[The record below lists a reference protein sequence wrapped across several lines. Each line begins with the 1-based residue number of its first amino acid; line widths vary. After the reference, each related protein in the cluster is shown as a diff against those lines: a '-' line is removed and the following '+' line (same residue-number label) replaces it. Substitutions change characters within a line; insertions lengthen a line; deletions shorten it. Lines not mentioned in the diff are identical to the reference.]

1 MKKFLPAILCGLTSL
16 CGCLQAAEPS
26 PKTQP
31 NILFLMAD
39 DWGWPHSPLYGD
51 KVVKT
56 PALDRIARD
65 GVLFTQAYCS
75 ASSCAPSRAAVF
87 TGQDFW
93 RLEEGANLLGTL
105 PAKFSTYPDLLRK
118 AGYVVGSIGK
128 GYSPANIE
136 AGGRTE
142 NPSGPSLTPST
153 KKDGFEK
160 FLKNLP
166 ADKPFCFW
174 FGSRDPHRLYKKGS
188 GVAAGIDPSKVEVPG
203 FLPDVPEVRS
213 DFCDYYL
220 MVQKFNDD
228 AMKII
233 DALKESGRYDNTLIF
248 ITGDNGAPFP
258 RGKTQCYEWSMHEP
272 LAISWKGRIPGGRT
286 VEDFVTFTDFA
297 PTILDAAGLPVPP
310 DMTGKSLLPLLVSG
324 KSGQVEPGRDA
335 VFVGRERHAGSYPM
349 RSIRT
354 KEFSY
359 IKNLAPVRD
368 PNQYGRGGPSMEY
381 IIAHKDDSPEMQ
393 RFYALSFGP
402 RPAEELYDLQNDPDE
417 LANLAADPKFA
428 DVKKKL
434 SDRLTAYLVKSKD
447 PRALGNGEVFDNC
460 RTWDGKGNEL
470 PVVSQEKPGA
480 GGE

>member
-16 CGCLQAAEPS
+16 CGCLQAAES
-26 PKTQP
+26 APKTPP

-56 PALDRIARD
+56 PALDQIARD
-65 GVLFTQAYCS
+65 GVLFNHAYCS

-105 PAKFSTYPDLLRK
+105 PAKFPTYPELLK
-118 AGYVVGSIGK
+118 NAGYVIGSVGK
-128 GYSPANIE
+128 GYSPANVE

-142 NPSGPSLTPST
+142 NPSGPQISVST
-153 KKDGFEK
+153 NKDGFEK

-174 FGSRDPHRLYKKGS
+174 FGSRDPHRVYKKGT
-188 GVAAGIDPSKVEVPG
+188 GVAAGIDPAKVEVPG

-228 AMKII
+228 SMKII
-233 DALKESGRYDNTLIF
+233 DALKASGRYDNTLII

-258 RGKTQCYEWSMHEP
+258 RSKTQCYEWSMHQP
-272 LAISWKGRIPGGRT
+272 LAISWKDRIPGGRT
-286 VEDFVTFTDFA
+286 VEDYVTFTDFA
-297 PTILDAAGLPVPP
+297 PTILQAAGLSVPS

-324 KSGQVEPGRDA
+324 KSGQVEQERDA
-335 VFVGRERHAGSYPM
+335 VFVGRERHTGSYPM

-359 IKNLAPVRD
+359 IQNLATDRD

-402 RPAEELYDLQNDPDE
+402 RPAEELYDLQKDPDE
-417 LANLAADPKFA
+417 LTNLAADPKFA
-428 DVKKKL
+428 DTKKKL
-434 SDRLTAYLVKSKD
+434 ADRLTAYLTKTKD
-447 PRALGNGEVFDNC
+447 PRALGNGEFFDNC
-460 RTWDGKGNEL
+460 RTWDGKGKEL
-470 PVVSQEKPGA
+470 PVVSQEKPGT